1 MPAVSVSVA
10 EKTALIV
17 TSSSNVRSVGARRS
31 VRTRRQV
38 GRRVPLGATCGL
50 LDVVP
55 ALAVLIPLLD
65 PARWHWWRGTVR
77 CGRALRCWRTLIVL
91 LRRVALGLTVALRRL
106 AVALRGLAVTLR
118 RAVLLRWL
126 TVLLL
131 LGRRTA
137 LAAAVVAI

>member
-1 MPAVSVSVA
+1 
-10 EKTALIV
+10 
-17 TSSSNVRSVGARRS
+17 
-31 VRTRRQV
+31 
-38 GRRVPLGATCGL
+38 
-50 LDVVP
+50 
-55 ALAVLIPLLD
+55 
-65 PARWHWWRGTVR
+65 
-77 CGRALRCWRTLIVL
+77 LIVL